1 MIRRIWGGV
10 ARAQTWRTTAFLLSD
25 LPCGIAW
32 FTIAVAGLSAGFGTI
47 VTLIGFPILLL
58 LLLAMRTVSAVDRGR
73 ARALLG
79 ATIESPFRPLRG
91 SLWERFRQAFTEA
104 AGWKAVAYSLLMLPV
119 GIVVF
124 VLTVVVWSVALWGV
138 TWPAWGWLDARRDDN
153 WVLWYRT
160 PLSAGEYLVAAP
172 IIVVG
177 GLLFLA
183 VAPHLVRG
191 LGAIRLAMVRGLVGR
206 GHGAVLE
213 ARVAELSERRDAS
226 VDTAEA
232 ERRRIERD
240 LHDGA
245 QQRLVAVAMD
255 LGLARERLERSG
267 DERTAAIVAGA
278 HDEAKRAI
286 VELRELVRGIHP
298 AVLADRGLDAALS
311 GLAARCPV
319 PVDVVVEPGVDVP
332 VRPPAPVETI
342 AYFVVAE
349 ALTNVA
355 KHARA
360 SAARVRVTR
369 RERPGRDD
377 LLVVEVT
384 DDGVGGAGV
393 GAGGGLAGLADRVR
407 AVDGTL
413 RVASPPGGPTTLLA
427 ELPCGS

>member
-1 MIRRIWGGV
+1 MIRRLFGGV
-10 ARAQTWRTTAFLLSD
+10 AQRRTWATTAFLLSD

-32 FTIAVAGLSAGFGTI
+32 FTIAVVGLSAGFGTI

-58 LLLAMRTVSAVDRGR
+58 LLLAMRMVSAVDRAR

-79 ATIESPFRPLRG
+79 ATVESPFRTVRG
-91 SLWERFRQAFTEA
+91 SVWQQFKQAFTEA
-104 AGWKAVAYSLLMLPV
+104 AGWKAIAYSLLMLPV

-124 VLTVVVWSVALWGV
+124 AVTVVVWAVALWGV

-153 WVLWYRT
+153 YVLWYRT

-172 IIVVG
+172 IVVVG
-177 GLLFLA
+177 GLLFLFA
-183 VAPHLVRG
+183 APHVVRG
-191 LGAIRLAMVRGLVGR
+191 LGAIRLAMVRGLIGR
-206 GHGAVLE
+206 GHGAMLE
-213 ARVAELSERRDAS
+213 ARVAELAESRDAS
-226 VDTAEA
+226 VDAAEA

-255 LGLARERLERSG
+255 LGLARERLESSG
-267 DERTAAIVAGA
+267 DERTAALVAGA

-319 PVDVVVEPGVDVP
+319 PVDVTVEPGVDDP
-332 VRPPAPVETI
+332 VRPPAPVETV

-360 SAARVRVTR
+360 TSARVRVSR

-377 LLVVEVT
+377 VLVVEVT
-384 DDGVGGAGV
+384 DDGVGGASV
-393 GAGGGLAGLADRVR
+393 GAGGGLAGLVERVR
-407 AVDGTL
+407 AVEGTL
-413 RVASPPGGPTTLLA
+413 RVASPHGGPTTLLA